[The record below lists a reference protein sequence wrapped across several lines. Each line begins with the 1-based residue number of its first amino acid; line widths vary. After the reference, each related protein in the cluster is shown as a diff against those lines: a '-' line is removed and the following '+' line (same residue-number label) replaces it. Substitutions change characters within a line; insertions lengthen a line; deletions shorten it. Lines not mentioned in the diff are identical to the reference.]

1 MARQVTP
8 PYIPNVKS
16 ATDVRNIDTD
26 FTDEVAAETLVE
38 NSDLL

>member
-8 PYIPNVKS
+8 PYVPKVNS